1 MINTFSPLRASH
13 CLSAPAQTCHQFSD
27 LPSASLVFLTCMY
40 PSVHPCSFLEKR
52 ETQQGK
58 KGTEREE
65 IGGFG
70 VGGGGGGLGYGI
82 MPSNPSQLLGVP
94 TNLLPYFRTSVLPS
108 LLRSYRIVQ
117 DMFRIA
123 AHPPTRAPDMGE
135 LEPPCEDGSF
145 VGKLESFWRNRSFRR
160 DMEESMPPPP
170 PPPPPSPGLHE
181 RVEDGGCGRLWG
193 TECQE
198 LG

>member
-70 VGGGGGGLGYGI
+70 VGGGGGGDWVMGSCPQIHPNFSVFL
-82 MPSNPSQLLGVP
+82 P
-94 TNLLPYFRTSVLPS
+94 TYFRTSVLPYFHPS
-108 LLRSYRIVQ
+108 FDPTGSYKTC
-117 DMFRIA
+117 FGS
-123 AHPPTRAPDMGE
+123 PPTHPLELRTWESWSPRARMGV
-135 LEPPCEDGSF
+135 LW
-145 VGKLESFWRNRSFRR
+145 ESWSRFGGTGASGETWRNRC
-160 DMEESMPPPP
+160 PPPP
-170 PPPPPSPGLHE
+170 PPPLTGATRAS
-181 RVEDGGCGRLWG
+181 
-193 TECQE
+193 
-198 LG
+198 